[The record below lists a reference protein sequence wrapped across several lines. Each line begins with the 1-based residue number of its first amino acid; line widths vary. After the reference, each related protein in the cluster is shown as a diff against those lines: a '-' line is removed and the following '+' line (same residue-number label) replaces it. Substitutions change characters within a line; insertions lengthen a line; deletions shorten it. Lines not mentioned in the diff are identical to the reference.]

1 MLLTR
6 LGVALLIIVAILLG
20 GVGYDVDQL
29 TESQV
34 DWALKVQDFYSKRN

>member
-6 LGVALLIIVAILLG
+6 LWVALLIIVAILLG

-29 TESQV
+29 TERQV
-34 DWALKVQDFYSKRN
+34 DWALKVQDFHSK